1 MNPEPVLNSHLGY
14 TMNGKNIL
22 VIDDEKDIRDS
33 ITGILND
40 EGYYSETVKNSQDAL
55 IKITDNI
62 YDVIILDVWLNDSEL
77 DGIQLLKELKK
88 TDVDTPVIII
98 SGHGNIEIA
107 VDAIKNGAYEFIEKP
122 FSSERLLLTVK
133 RSIETSLVKIENKS
147 LKQKNLDDYNFIGS
161 SNSIIKVKQLIDK
174 VAPTSSRVIIY
185 GDSGT
190 GKDLV
195 AKEIH
200 KKSKFSD
207 GNLIIVNSALM
218 EPDGIEEELFGL
230 EENSKLIKQGFFDQA
245 NNGTLFID
253 EIGDMPIQTQSKILR
268 VLTDSSFYRVGS
280 NIPVNI
286 SVRLLCSSTENLEKL
301 VEEGNFR
308 MDLFHRLNVVSI
320 TLPKLSDRIQDI
332 DELIEYF
339 SKIYLSN
346 SNFKINDLHSYIKTN
361 YVNYDWPGNVRE
373 LRNIIERYCIIG
385 EKISENKDELDSGFN
400 SKNVISM
407 PLKNARK
414 IFEKNYLE
422 SQIQRFNG
430 NISKTATFIGMERSA
445 LHRKLKQLG
454 ISIDNKE

>member
-1 MNPEPVLNSHLGY
+1 MID
-14 TMNGKNIL
+14 KRIL
-22 VIDDEKDIRDS
+22 IIDDEKDIRDS
-33 ITGILND
+33 ISGILDD
-40 EGYYSETVKNSQDAL
+40 EGYNSDTAKNSQEAL
-55 IKITDNI
+55 IKINDNTFDI
-62 YDVIILDVWLNDSEL
+62 IILDVWLNDSEL
-77 DGIQLLKELKK
+77 DGIQLLKEIKK
-88 TDVDTPVIII
+88 IDTEIPVLII

-122 FSSERLLLTVK
+122 FSSERLLLTIK
-133 RSIETSLVKIENKS
+133 RSIETSLFKIENKS
-147 LKQKNLDDYNFIGS
+147 LKQKNIDDYKFIGD
-161 SNSIIKVKQLIDK
+161 SNTIIKVKQLIDK

-200 KKSKFSD
+200 KNSKYSD
-207 GNLIIVNSALM
+207 GNFIIVNSALM

-230 EENSKLIKQGFFDQA
+230 EENSRIIKQGFFEQA

-280 NIPVNI
+280 NKPVN
-286 SVRLLCSSTENLEKL
+286 VNARLLCSSTENLEKL
-301 VEEGNFR
+301 VENGNFR

-320 TLPKLSDRIQDI
+320 TLPKLSDRTQDI

-339 SKIYLSN
+339 SKIYSTNAN
-346 SNFKINDLHSYIKTN
+346 SNTSDLRDYIKTN
-361 YVNYDWPGNVRE
+361 YMNYDWPGNVRE
-373 LRNIIERYCIIG
+373 LRNIVERYCIIG
-385 EKISENKDELDSGFN
+385 GKITENKEQLDSGFN

-407 PLKNARK
+407 PLKNARR

-430 NISKTATFIGMERSA
+430 NISKTASFIGMERSA

>member
-1 MNPEPVLNSHLGY
+1 MIN
-14 TMNGKNIL
+14 KKIL
-22 VIDDEKDIRDS
+22 IIDDEKDIRDS
-33 ITGILND
+33 ISGILND
-40 EGYYSETVKNSQDAL
+40 EGYVSVTVKNSQETL
-55 IKITDNI
+55 IQINKNSF
-62 YDVIILDVWLNDSEL
+62 DVIILDVWLNDSEL
-77 DGIQLLKELKK
+77 DGIQLLKEIKK
-88 TDVDTPVIII
+88 IDTEIPVLII

-133 RSIETSLVKIENKS
+133 RSIETSLFKIENKS
-147 LKQKNLDDYNFIGS
+147 LKQKNLDDYKFIGA
-161 SNSIIKVKQLIDK
+161 SNTITKVKQLIDK

-195 AKEIH
+195 AREIH
-200 KKSKFSD
+200 KKSKYSD
-207 GNLIIVNSALM
+207 GNFIIVNSALM

-230 EENSKLIKQGFFDQA
+230 EENSRIIKEGFFEQA

-280 NIPVNI
+280 NMPVNI
-286 SVRLLCSSTENLEKL
+286 NARLLCSSTENLEKL

-320 TLPKLSDRIQDI
+320 SLPKLSERTQDI
-332 DELIEYF
+332 DDLIEYF
-339 SKIYLSN
+339 SKIYLTNTN
-346 SNFKINDLHSYIKTN
+346 SKVSDLRDYIKTN
-361 YVNYDWPGNVRE
+361 YINYDWPGNVRE
-373 LRNIIERYCIIG
+373 LRNIVERYCIIG
-385 EKISENKDELDSGFN
+385 GKMAENHEQLDGGFN

-422 SQIQRFNG
+422 SQIQRFDG
-430 NISKTATFIGMERSA
+430 NISKTASFIGMERSA

>member
-1 MNPEPVLNSHLGY
+1 MID
-14 TMNGKNIL
+14 KNIL

-33 ITGILND
+33 ISGILND
-40 EGYYSETVKNSQDAL
+40 EGYASLTAKNSQEALLKIKNDSFDA
-55 IKITDNI
+55 
-62 YDVIILDVWLNDSEL
+62 IILDVWLNDSEL
-77 DGIQLLKELKK
+77 DGIQLLKEIKK
-88 TDVDTPVIII
+88 SEKETPILII

-133 RSIETSLVKIENKS
+133 RSIETSLFKIENKS
-147 LKQKNLDDYNFIGS
+147 LKQKNLDDYKFIGA
-161 SNSIIKVKQLIDK
+161 SNTILKVKQLIDK

-185 GDSGT
+185 GNSGT

-200 KKSKFSD
+200 KKSKFSN
-207 GNLIIVNSALM
+207 GNFIIVNSALM

-230 EENSKLIKQGFFDQA
+230 EENSKIIKEGFFEQA

-280 NIPVNI
+280 NTPVNI
-286 SVRLLCSSTENLEKL
+286 NTRLLCSSTENLEIL
-301 VEEGNFR
+301 VKEGNFR
-308 MDLFHRLNVVSI
+308 MDLFHRLNVVTI

-332 DELIEYF
+332 DELIKYF
-339 SKIYLSN
+339 SEIYLTN
-346 SNFKINDLHSYIKTN
+346 NNFKISDLSDYIKTN

-385 EKISENKDELDSGFN
+385 GKITENQDQLDSGFN

-422 SQIQRFNG
+422 SQIQRFDG
-430 NISKTATFIGMERSA
+430 NISKTASFIGMERSA

-454 ISIDNKE
+454 ISVDNKQ

>member
-1 MNPEPVLNSHLGY
+1 MND
-14 TMNGKNIL
+14 KNIL

-33 ITGILND
+33 ISGILDD
-40 EGYYSETVKNSQDAL
+40 EGYLSDAVKNSQEAL
-55 IKITDNI
+55 SKITDNT

-77 DGIQLLKELKK
+77 DGMQLLKEIKK
-88 TDVDTPVIII
+88 FDLETPVIII

-133 RSIETSLVKIENKS
+133 RSIETSLFKIENKS
-147 LKQKNLDDYNFIGS
+147 LKKKNLDDYKFIGS
-161 SNSIIKVKQLIDK
+161 SNTIMKVKQLIDK

-185 GDSGT
+185 GNSGT

-200 KKSKFSD
+200 KKSRYSS
-207 GNLIIVNSALM
+207 GNFIIVNSALL

-230 EENSKLIKQGFFDQA
+230 EENSRIIKTGFFEQA

-280 NIPVNI
+280 NMPVNI
-286 SVRLLCSSTENLEKL
+286 NARLLCSSTENLEKL

-320 TLPKLSDRIQDI
+320 TLPNLSDRTQDI

-339 SKIYLSN
+339 SKIYLTN
-346 SNFKINDLHSYIKTN
+346 SSSKISDLYDYIKTN
-361 YVNYDWPGNVRE
+361 YMNYEWPGNVRE

-385 EKISENKDELDSGFN
+385 GKIAENLEQLDSGFN

-430 NISKTATFIGMERSA
+430 NISKTASFIGMERSA

>member
-1 MNPEPVLNSHLGY
+1 MIN
-14 TMNGKNIL
+14 KNIL
-22 VIDDEKDIRDS
+22 IIDDEKDIRDS
-33 ITGILND
+33 ISGILND
-40 EGYYSETVKNSQDAL
+40 EGYDSFTVKNSQEAL
-55 IKITDNI
+55 IQINENSF
-62 YDVIILDVWLNDSEL
+62 DVIILDVWLNDSEL
-77 DGIQLLKELKK
+77 DGIQLLKEIKRI
-88 TDVDTPVIII
+88 DTEIPVLII

-133 RSIETSLVKIENKS
+133 RSIETSLFKIENKF
-147 LKQKNLDDYNFIGS
+147 LKQKNLDDYKFIGS
-161 SNSIIKVKQLIDK
+161 SNTITKVKQLIDK

-195 AKEIH
+195 AREIH
-200 KKSKFSD
+200 KKSKYSD
-207 GNLIIVNSALM
+207 GNFIIVNSALM

-230 EENSKLIKQGFFDQA
+230 EENSRIIKEGFFEQA

-280 NIPVNI
+280 NMPVNI
-286 SVRLLCSSTENLEKL
+286 NARLLCSSTENLEKL

-320 TLPKLSDRIQDI
+320 TLPKLSDRTQDI
-332 DELIEYF
+332 DKLIEHF
-339 SKIYLSN
+339 SKIYVTNTS
-346 SNFKINDLHSYIKTN
+346 SKISDLREYIKTN

-385 EKISENKDELDSGFN
+385 GKIAENQEQLDGGFN

-430 NISKTATFIGMERSA
+430 NISKTASFIGMERSA

>member
-1 MNPEPVLNSHLGY
+1 MKLEPRKPKYKG
-14 TMNGKNIL
+14 M
-22 VIDDEKDIRDS
+22 
-33 ITGILND
+33 
-40 EGYYSETVKNSQDAL
+40 TVKSVGYID
-55 IKITDNI
+55 I
-62 YDVIILDVWLNDSEL
+62 NDI
-77 DGIQLLKELKK
+77 DKFARKNKARKK
-88 TDVDTPVIII
+88 GVRHTEVAKFETL
-98 SGHGNIEIA
+98 
-107 VDAIKNGAYEFIEKP
+107 IKNGAYEFIEKP

-133 RSIETSLVKIENKS
+133 RSIETSLFKIENKS
-147 LKQKNLDDYNFIGS
+147 LKQKNIDDYKFIGD
-161 SNSIIKVKQLIDK
+161 SNTIIKVKQLIDK

-200 KKSKFSD
+200 KNSKYSD
-207 GNLIIVNSALM
+207 GNFIIVNSALM

-230 EENSKLIKQGFFDQA
+230 EENSRIIKQGFFEQA

-280 NIPVNI
+280 NKPVN
-286 SVRLLCSSTENLEKL
+286 VNARLLCSSTENLEKL
-301 VEEGNFR
+301 VENGNFR

-320 TLPKLSDRIQDI
+320 TLPKLSDRTEDI

-339 SKIYLSN
+339 SKIYSTNAN
-346 SNFKINDLHSYIKTN
+346 SNTSDLRDYIKTN

-385 EKISENKDELDSGFN
+385 GKITENKEQLDSGFN

-407 PLKNARK
+407 PLKNAPR

-430 NISKTATFIGMERSA
+430 NISKTASFIGMERSA

>member
-1 MNPEPVLNSHLGY
+1 MIV
-14 TMNGKNIL
+14 KRIL
-22 VIDDEKDIRDS
+22 IIDDEKDIRDS
-33 ITGILND
+33 ISGILND
-40 EGYYSETVKNSQDAL
+40 EGYNSVTAKNSQEAL
-55 IKITDNI
+55 IKINDNTFDI
-62 YDVIILDVWLNDSEL
+62 IILDVWLNNSEL
-77 DGIQLLKELKK
+77 DGIQLLKEIKK
-88 TDVDTPVIII
+88 IDAEIPVLII

-122 FSSERLLLTVK
+122 FSSERLLLTIK
-133 RSIETSLVKIENKS
+133 RSIETSLFKIENKS
-147 LKQKNLDDYNFIGS
+147 LKQKNIDDYKFIGD
-161 SNSIIKVKQLIDK
+161 SNTIIKVKQLIDK

-200 KKSKFSD
+200 KNSKYSD
-207 GNLIIVNSALM
+207 GNFIIVNSALM

-230 EENSKLIKQGFFDQA
+230 EENSRIIKQGFFEQA

-280 NIPVNI
+280 NKPVN
-286 SVRLLCSSTENLEKL
+286 VNARLLCSSTENLEKL
-301 VEEGNFR
+301 VENGNFR

-320 TLPKLSDRIQDI
+320 TLPKLSDRTQDI

-339 SKIYLSN
+339 SKIYSTNAN
-346 SNFKINDLHSYIKTN
+346 SNTSDLRDYIKTN
-361 YVNYDWPGNVRE
+361 YMNYDWPGNVRE
-373 LRNIIERYCIIG
+373 LRNIVERYCIIG
-385 EKISENKDELDSGFN
+385 GKITENKEQLDSGFN

-407 PLKNARK
+407 PLKNARR

-430 NISKTATFIGMERSA
+430 NISKTASFIGMERSA

>member
-1 MNPEPVLNSHLGY
+1 MID
-14 TMNGKNIL
+14 KRIL
-22 VIDDEKDIRDS
+22 IIDDEKDIRDS
-33 ITGILND
+33 ISGILND
-40 EGYYSETVKNSQDAL
+40 EGYNSVTAKNSQEAL
-55 IKITDNI
+55 IKINDNTFDI
-62 YDVIILDVWLNDSEL
+62 IILDVWLNNSEL
-77 DGIQLLKELKK
+77 DGIQLLKEIKK
-88 TDVDTPVIII
+88 IDAEIPVLII

-122 FSSERLLLTVK
+122 FSSERLLLTIK
-133 RSIETSLVKIENKS
+133 RSIETSLFKIENKS
-147 LKQKNLDDYNFIGS
+147 LKQKNIDDYKFIGD
-161 SNSIIKVKQLIDK
+161 SNTIIKVKQLIDK

-200 KKSKFSD
+200 KNSKYSD
-207 GNLIIVNSALM
+207 GNFIIVNSALM

-230 EENSKLIKQGFFDQA
+230 EENSRIIKQGFFEQA

-280 NIPVNI
+280 NKPVN
-286 SVRLLCSSTENLEKL
+286 VNARLLCSSTENLEKL
-301 VEEGNFR
+301 VENGNFR

-320 TLPKLSDRIQDI
+320 TLPKLSDRTQDI

-339 SKIYLSN
+339 SKIYSTNAN
-346 SNFKINDLHSYIKTN
+346 SNTSDLRDYIKTN
-361 YVNYDWPGNVRE
+361 YMNYDWPGNVRE
-373 LRNIIERYCIIG
+373 LRNIVERYCIIG
-385 EKISENKDELDSGFN
+385 GKITENKEQLDSGFN

-407 PLKNARK
+407 PLKNARR

-430 NISKTATFIGMERSA
+430 NISKTASFIGMERSA

-454 ISIDNKE
+454 ISIDSKE

>member
-1 MNPEPVLNSHLGY
+1 MID
-14 TMNGKNIL
+14 KNIL

-33 ITGILND
+33 ISGILND
-40 EGYYSETVKNSQDAL
+40 EGYFSETVKNSQDTL
-55 IKITDNI
+55 IKISNNT

-77 DGIQLLKELKK
+77 DGMQLLKEIKK
-88 TDVDTPVIII
+88 VDLEIPVIII

-133 RSIETSLVKIENKS
+133 RSIETSIFKIENKS
-147 LKQKNLDDYNFIGS
+147 LKQKNIYDYKFIGD
-161 SNSIIKVKQLIDK
+161 SNIIIKVKQLIDK
-174 VAPTSSRVIIY
+174 VAPTASRVIIY

-200 KKSKFSD
+200 KKSKYAN
-207 GNLIIVNSALM
+207 GNFIIVNSALM

-230 EENSKLIKQGFFDQA
+230 EKNSRIIKQGFFEQA

-280 NIPVNI
+280 NTPVNI
-286 SVRLLCSSTENLEKL
+286 NARLLCSSTESLEKL

-320 TLPKLSDRIQDI
+320 TLPKLADRIQDI
-332 DELIEYF
+332 DDLIEYF
-339 SKIYLSN
+339 SKIYLTNTGFNISELR
-346 SNFKINDLHSYIKTN
+346 DYIKTN
-361 YVNYDWPGNVRE
+361 YLNYDWPGNIRE

-385 EKISENKDELDSGFN
+385 EKMVKNNDQLDSGFN

-407 PLKNARK
+407 PLKNARR

-430 NISKTATFIGMERSA
+430 NISKTASFIGMERSA

-454 ISIDNKE
+454 ISIDNKEWR

>member
-1 MNPEPVLNSHLGY
+1 MID
-14 TMNGKNIL
+14 KRIL
-22 VIDDEKDIRDS
+22 IIDDEKDIRDS
-33 ITGILND
+33 ISGILND
-40 EGYYSETVKNSQDAL
+40 EGYNSVTAKNSQEAL
-55 IKITDNI
+55 IKINDNTFDI
-62 YDVIILDVWLNDSEL
+62 IILDVWLNNSEL
-77 DGIQLLKELKK
+77 DGIQLLKEIKK
-88 TDVDTPVIII
+88 IDAEIPVLII

-122 FSSERLLLTVK
+122 FSSERLLLTIK
-133 RSIETSLVKIENKS
+133 RSIETSLFKIENKS
-147 LKQKNLDDYNFIGS
+147 LKQKNIDDYKFIGDS
-161 SNSIIKVKQLIDK
+161 TTIIKVKQLIDK

-200 KKSKFSD
+200 KNSKYSD
-207 GNLIIVNSALM
+207 GNFIIVNSALM

-230 EENSKLIKQGFFDQA
+230 EENSRIIKQGFFEQA

-280 NIPVNI
+280 NKPVNVN
-286 SVRLLCSSTENLEKL
+286 VRLLCSSTESLEKL
-301 VEEGNFR
+301 VENGNFR

-339 SKIYLSN
+339 SKIYSTNAN
-346 SNFKINDLHSYIKTN
+346 SNTSDLRDYIKTN
-361 YVNYDWPGNVRE
+361 YMNYDWPGNVRE
-373 LRNIIERYCIIG
+373 LRNIVERYCIIG
-385 EKISENKDELDSGFN
+385 GKITENKEQLDSGFN
-400 SKNVISM
+400 SKNVISI
-407 PLKNARK
+407 PLKNARR

-430 NISKTATFIGMERSA
+430 NISKTASFIGMERSA

-454 ISIDNKE
+454 ISIDSKE

>member
-1 MNPEPVLNSHLGY
+1 MID
-14 TMNGKNIL
+14 KRIL
-22 VIDDEKDIRDS
+22 IIDDEKDIRDS
-33 ITGILND
+33 ISGILND
-40 EGYYSETVKNSQDAL
+40 EGYNSVTAKNSQEAL
-55 IKITDNI
+55 IKINDNI
-62 YDVIILDVWLNDSEL
+62 FDIIILDVWLNNSEL
-77 DGIQLLKELKK
+77 DGIQLLKEIKK
-88 TDVDTPVIII
+88 IDAEIPVLII

-122 FSSERLLLTVK
+122 FSSERLLLTIK
-133 RSIETSLVKIENKS
+133 RSIETSLFKIENKS
-147 LKQKNLDDYNFIGS
+147 LKQKNIDDYKFIGD
-161 SNSIIKVKQLIDK
+161 SNTIIKVKQLIDK

-200 KKSKFSD
+200 KNSKYSD
-207 GNLIIVNSALM
+207 GNFIIVNSALM

-230 EENSKLIKQGFFDQA
+230 EENSRIIKQGFFEQA

-280 NIPVNI
+280 NKPVN
-286 SVRLLCSSTENLEKL
+286 VNARLLCSSTENLEKL
-301 VEEGNFR
+301 VENGNFR

-320 TLPKLSDRIQDI
+320 TLPKLSDRTQDI

-339 SKIYLSN
+339 SKIYSTNAN
-346 SNFKINDLHSYIKTN
+346 SNTSDLRDYIKTN
-361 YVNYDWPGNVRE
+361 YMNYDWPGNVRE
-373 LRNIIERYCIIG
+373 LRNIVERYCIIG
-385 EKISENKDELDSGFN
+385 GKITENKEQLDSGFN

-407 PLKNARK
+407 PLKNARR

-430 NISKTATFIGMERSA
+430 NISKTASFIGMERSA

-454 ISIDNKE
+454 ISIDSKE

>member
-1 MNPEPVLNSHLGY
+1 MIDR
-14 TMNGKNIL
+14 KIL
-22 VIDDEKDIRDS
+22 IIDDEKDIRDS
-33 ITGILND
+33 ISGILND
-40 EGYYSETVKNSQDAL
+40 EGYISVTVKNSQEAL
-55 IKITDNI
+55 IEINNNSF
-62 YDVIILDVWLNDSEL
+62 DVIVLDVWLNNSEL
-77 DGIQLLKELKK
+77 DGIQLLKEIKK
-88 TDVDTPVIII
+88 IDSEVPVLII

-122 FSSERLLLTVK
+122 FSSERLLLTIK
-133 RSIETSLVKIENKS
+133 RSIETSLFKIENKS
-147 LKQKNLDDYNFIGS
+147 LKEKKLDDYKFIGG

-200 KKSKFSD
+200 KKSKFSN
-207 GNLIIVNSALM
+207 GNFIIVNSALL

-230 EENSKLIKQGFFDQA
+230 EENSRVVKQGFFEQA

-280 NIPVNI
+280 NKPVNI
-286 SVRLLCSSTENLEKL
+286 NARLLCSSTENLEKL

-320 TLPKLSDRIQDI
+320 SLPKLSDRTQDI

-339 SKIYLSN
+339 SKIYLINTN
-346 SNFKINDLHSYIKTN
+346 SKISDLHDYIKTN
-361 YVNYDWPGNVRE
+361 YMNYDWPGNVRE

-385 EKISENKDELDSGFN
+385 GKIVENHEQLDGGFN

-430 NISKTATFIGMERSA
+430 NISKTASFIGMERSA

>member
-1 MNPEPVLNSHLGY
+1 MND
-14 TMNGKNIL
+14 KNIL

-33 ITGILND
+33 ISGILND
-40 EGYYSETVKNSQDAL
+40 EGYFSEMVKNSQEAL
-55 IKITDNI
+55 SKIADNS

-77 DGIQLLKELKK
+77 DGMQLLKELKK
-88 TDVDTPVIII
+88 TDIEIPVIII

-133 RSIETSLVKIENKS
+133 RSIETSLVKIENRS
-147 LKQKNLDDYNFIGS
+147 LKQKNLDDYSFIGS
-161 SNSIIKVKQLIDK
+161 SNSIIRVKQLIDK

-200 KKSKFSD
+200 KKSKYSN

-218 EPDGIEEELFGL
+218 EPNGIEEELFGL

-286 SVRLLCSSTENLEKL
+286 NVRLLCSSTEKLDKL
-301 VEEGNFR
+301 VDEGNFR

-320 TLPKLSDRIQDI
+320 SLPRLSDRIQDL

-339 SKIYLSN
+339 SKIYLINSN
-346 SNFKINDLHSYIKTN
+346 SKISDLNNYIQTN

-385 EKISENKDELDSGFN
+385 GKVSENNDELDSGFN

-454 ISIDNKE
+454 ISIENKE

>member
-1 MNPEPVLNSHLGY
+1 MID
-14 TMNGKNIL
+14 KRIL
-22 VIDDEKDIRDS
+22 IIDDEKDIRDS
-33 ITGILND
+33 ISGILND
-40 EGYYSETVKNSQDAL
+40 EGYNSVTARNSQEAL
-55 IKITDNI
+55 IKINDNTFDI
-62 YDVIILDVWLNDSEL
+62 IILDVWLNNSEL
-77 DGIQLLKELKK
+77 DGIQLLKEIKK
-88 TDVDTPVIII
+88 IDAEIPVLII

-122 FSSERLLLTVK
+122 FSSERLLLTIK
-133 RSIETSLVKIENKS
+133 RSIETSLFKIENKS
-147 LKQKNLDDYNFIGS
+147 LKQKNIDDYKFIGD
-161 SNSIIKVKQLIDK
+161 SNTIIKVKQLIDK

-200 KKSKFSD
+200 KNSKYSD
-207 GNLIIVNSALM
+207 GNFIIVNSALM

-230 EENSKLIKQGFFDQA
+230 EENSRIIKQGFFEQA

-280 NIPVNI
+280 NKPVN
-286 SVRLLCSSTENLEKL
+286 VNARLLCSSTENLEKL
-301 VEEGNFR
+301 VENGNFR

-320 TLPKLSDRIQDI
+320 TLPKLSDRTQDI

-339 SKIYLSN
+339 SKIYSTNAN
-346 SNFKINDLHSYIKTN
+346 SNTSDLRDYIKTN
-361 YVNYDWPGNVRE
+361 YMNYDWPGNVRE
-373 LRNIIERYCIIG
+373 LRNIVERYCIIG
-385 EKISENKDELDSGFN
+385 GKITENKEQLDSGFN

-407 PLKNARK
+407 PLKNARR

-430 NISKTATFIGMERSA
+430 NISKTASFIGMERSA

-454 ISIDNKE
+454 ISIDSKE

>member
-1 MNPEPVLNSHLGY
+1 MIDKKVL
-14 TMNGKNIL
+14 I
-22 VIDDEKDIRDS
+22 IDDEKDIRDS
-33 ITGILND
+33 ISGILND
-40 EGYYSETVKNSQDAL
+40 EGYTSFTAKNSQEAL
-55 IKITDNI
+55 IKINDNNF
-62 YDVIILDVWLNDSEL
+62 DVIVLDVWLNDSDL
-77 DGIQLLKELKK
+77 DGIQLLKEIKEI
-88 TDVDTPVIII
+88 DSETPVLII

-107 VDAIKNGAYEFIEKP
+107 VEAIKNGAYEFIEKP
-122 FSSERLLLTVK
+122 FSSERLLLTIK
-133 RSIETSLVKIENKS
+133 RSIETSLFKIENKS
-147 LKQKNLDDYNFIGS
+147 LKQKNLDDYKFIGS
-161 SNSIIKVKQLIDK
+161 SNTIIKVKQLIDK

-185 GDSGT
+185 GNSGT

-200 KKSKFSD
+200 KKSKFSN
-207 GNLIIVNSALM
+207 GSFIIVNSALM

-230 EENSKLIKQGFFDQA
+230 EENSRIIKTGFFEQA

-280 NIPVNI
+280 NMPVNI
-286 SVRLLCSSTENLEKL
+286 NARLLCSSTENLEKL

-320 TLPKLSDRIQDI
+320 TLPNLSDRTQDI

-339 SKIYLSN
+339 SKIYLTN
-346 SNFKINDLHSYIKTN
+346 SSSKISDLRDYIKTN
-361 YVNYDWPGNVRE
+361 YMNYDWPGNVRE

-385 EKISENKDELDSGFN
+385 GRITENLEQLDSGFN

-430 NISKTATFIGMERSA
+430 NISKTASFIGMERSA

-454 ISIDNKE
+454 ISIENKE

>member
-1 MNPEPVLNSHLGY
+1 MIN
-14 TMNGKNIL
+14 KNIL
-22 VIDDEKDIRDS
+22 IIDDEKDIRDS
-33 ITGILND
+33 ISGILND
-40 EGYYSETVKNSQDAL
+40 EGYDSFTVKNSQEAL
-55 IKITDNI
+55 IQINENSF
-62 YDVIILDVWLNDSEL
+62 DVIILDVWLNDSEL
-77 DGIQLLKELKK
+77 DGIQLLKEIKRI
-88 TDVDTPVIII
+88 DTEIPVLII

-133 RSIETSLVKIENKS
+133 RSIETSLFKIENKS
-147 LKQKNLDDYNFIGS
+147 LKQKNLDDYKFIGS
-161 SNSIIKVKQLIDK
+161 SNTITKVKQLIDK

-195 AKEIH
+195 AREIH
-200 KKSKFSD
+200 KKSKYSD
-207 GNLIIVNSALM
+207 GNFIIVNSALM

-230 EENSKLIKQGFFDQA
+230 EENSRIIKEGFFEQA

-280 NIPVNI
+280 NMPVNI
-286 SVRLLCSSTENLEKL
+286 NARLLCSSTENLEKL

-320 TLPKLSDRIQDI
+320 TLPKLSDRTQDI
-332 DELIEYF
+332 DELIEHF
-339 SKIYLSN
+339 SKIYVTNTS
-346 SNFKINDLHSYIKTN
+346 SKISDLREYIKTN

-385 EKISENKDELDSGFN
+385 GKIAENQEQLDGGFN

-430 NISKTATFIGMERSA
+430 NISKTASFIGMERSA

>member
-1 MNPEPVLNSHLGY
+1 MID
-14 TMNGKNIL
+14 KRIL
-22 VIDDEKDIRDS
+22 IIDDEKDIRDS
-33 ITGILND
+33 ISGILND
-40 EGYYSETVKNSQDAL
+40 EGYNSVTAKNSQEAL
-55 IKITDNI
+55 IKINDNTFDI
-62 YDVIILDVWLNDSEL
+62 IILDVWLNDSEL
-77 DGIQLLKELKK
+77 DGIQLLKEIKK
-88 TDVDTPVIII
+88 IDAEIPVLII

-122 FSSERLLLTVK
+122 FSSERLLLTIK
-133 RSIETSLVKIENKS
+133 RSIETSLFKIENKS
-147 LKQKNLDDYNFIGS
+147 LKQKNIDDYKFIGD
-161 SNSIIKVKQLIDK
+161 SNTIIKVKQLIDK

-200 KKSKFSD
+200 KNSKYSD
-207 GNLIIVNSALM
+207 GNFIIVNSALM

-230 EENSKLIKQGFFDQA
+230 EENSRIIKQGFFEQA

-280 NIPVNI
+280 NKPVN
-286 SVRLLCSSTENLEKL
+286 VNARLLCSSTENLEKL
-301 VEEGNFR
+301 VENGNFR

-320 TLPKLSDRIQDI
+320 TLPKLSDRTQDI

-339 SKIYLSN
+339 SKIYSTNAN
-346 SNFKINDLHSYIKTN
+346 SNTSDLRDYIKTN
-361 YVNYDWPGNVRE
+361 YMNYDWPGNVRE
-373 LRNIIERYCIIG
+373 LRNIVERYCIIG
-385 EKISENKDELDSGFN
+385 GKITENKEQLDSGFN

-407 PLKNARK
+407 PLKNARR

-430 NISKTATFIGMERSA
+430 NISKTASFIGMERSA

-454 ISIDNKE
+454 ISIDSKE

>member
-1 MNPEPVLNSHLGY
+1 MNN
-14 TMNGKNIL
+14 KNIL
-22 VIDDEKDIRDS
+22 IIDDEKDIRDS
-33 ITGILND
+33 ISGILSD
-40 EGYYSETVKNSQDAL
+40 EGYRSITAKNSQEAL
-55 IKITDNI
+55 IKLSAGLFDA
-62 YDVIILDVWLNDSEL
+62 IILDVWLNDSEL
-77 DGIQLLKELKK
+77 DGIQLLKEIKK
-88 TDVDTPVIII
+88 NNTEIPVIII

-133 RSIETSLVKIENKS
+133 RSIETSVFKIENKS
-147 LKQKNLDDYNFIGS
+147 LKQKNLDDYELVGS
-161 SNSIIKVKQLIDK
+161 SNTIIKVKQLIDK

-200 KKSKFSD
+200 KKSKYSN
-207 GNLIIVNSALM
+207 GNFIIVNSALM

-230 EENSKLIKQGFFDQA
+230 EENFQVVKKGFFEQA

-280 NIPVNI
+280 NTPVNI
-286 SVRLLCSSTENLEKL
+286 NARLLCSSTESLEKL

-332 DELIEYF
+332 DDLINYF
-339 SKIYLSN
+339 SKIYLTS
-346 SNFKINDLHSYIKTN
+346 STSKVSDLQDYIKTN
-361 YVNYDWPGNVRE
+361 YFNYDWPGNVRE

-385 EKISENKDELDSGFN
+385 GKSAENNDQLDSGFN

-430 NISKTATFIGMERSA
+430 NISKTASFIGMERSA

-454 ISIDNKE
+454 ISIENKE